1 MSCISA
7 PYCQVYA
14 ASDLTVVYPVERGSG
29 PLPRSIGAVMV
40 LGETLSLIGAAGALA
55 VVIGVFLIAVGPGLW
70 RQAHDPQQHT
80 RVLIGLSWGTLTG
93 AFIAGYS
100 VIDGYAVK
108 VMLISP
114 ILVDYVGN
122 VLRMSGLK
130 SKKRFLR

>member
-1 MSCISA
+1 
-7 PYCQVYA
+7 
-14 ASDLTVVYPVERGSG
+14 
-29 PLPRSIGAVMV
+29 
-40 LGETLSLIGAAGALA
+40 
-55 VVIGVFLIAVGPGLW
+55 
-70 RQAHDPQQHT
+70 
-80 RVLIGLSWGTLTG
+80 VLIGLSWGTLTG